1 MYLLMVGWVYVILM
15 FSLAQESV
23 LAGVLTFSLL
33 GVLPVVLWVWMK
45 IHRLRA
51 RREAAASAQDD
62 GKA

>member
-1 MYLLMVGWVYVILM
+1 MYLLVVGWVYVILM

-23 LAGVLTFSLL
+23 VAGVLTFFLL

-51 RREAAASAQDD
+51 RREAAASEQDD